1 MQGFYNRLIFM
12 VGKSMHTLS
21 LVEEEGFI
29 EIVRYLD
36 PNIRMPCRFTLTT
49 KLLPDCYLR
58 TKNRLMEEIGEA
70 AHMSLTTDLWSSRNM
85 ESFMSLTVHY
95 INSSE

>member
-1 MQGFYNRLIFM
+1 MQGFYNRLVFM

-58 TKNRLMEEIGEA
+58 TKKPTNGRNWRSRTHVFDYRLVVVTEHGV
-70 AHMSLTTDLWSSRNM
+70 
-85 ESFMSLTVHY
+85 VHVAY
-95 INSSE
+95 GALHKFK